1 MNIFGLGAKKKKI
14 LVVEDNLDIA
24 ENLEARLTVQ
34 GYEVHMAPD
43 GKEGVEKTRTELPDL
58 VILDVMMPKIDGYQ
72 ACRIIKQDEKTRHI
86 PVLMLTSLQLMG
98 DAEKAFEAGADDF
111 LSKPFTNDQLLRKIR
126 KHVP

>member
-34 GYEVHMAPD
+34 GYEVLMAPD
-43 GKEGVEKTRTELPDL
+43 GKEGVEKPRAELPDL

-72 ACRIIKQDEKTRHI
+72 ACRIIKHDEKTRHI

>member
-34 GYEVHMAPD
+34 GYEVLMAPD
-43 GKEGVEKTRTELPDL
+43 GKEGVEKTRAELPDL

-72 ACRIIKQDEKTRHI
+72 ACRIIKQDKKTRHI